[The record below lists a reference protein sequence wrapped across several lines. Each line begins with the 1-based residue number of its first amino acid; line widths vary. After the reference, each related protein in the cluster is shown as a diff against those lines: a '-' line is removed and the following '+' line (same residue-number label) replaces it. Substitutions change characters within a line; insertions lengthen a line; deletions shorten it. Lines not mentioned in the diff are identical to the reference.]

1 MGMPIELDIYDA
13 FVAAGVKPEDAR
25 RVERKVEAAIQASH
39 DTLRAELHDQLMTKA
54 DGLRLEV
61 SLRGDIGSLRTEFAN
76 FRAEMRSAMLDQL
89 KWTVGLMFTF
99 SGVIIAAIKL
109 L

>member
-1 MGMPIELDIYDA
+1 MSMQMDLGIYEA
-13 FVAAGVKPEDAR
+13 LTEIGVKADAAR
-25 RVERKVEAAIQASH
+25 VVERKFEAAI
-39 DTLRAELHDQLMTKA
+39 DQKFESAKANLMTKE
-54 DGLRLEV
+54 DGLRIEV
-61 SLRGDIGSLRTEFAN
+61 SMKTMETLMKTMEASMK
-76 FRAEMRSAMLDQL
+76 AELRSAMLDQL

>member
-1 MGMPIELDIYDA
+1 MDLGIYEA
-13 FVAAGVKPEDAR
+13 LTEIGVKADSAR
-25 RVERKVEAAIQASH
+25 VVERKFEAAIDHRFEPAKA
-39 DTLRAELHDQLMTKA
+39 DLMTKA
-54 DGLRLEV
+54 DGQRIEASIKTLEA
-61 SLRGDIGSLRTEFAN
+61 SLK
-76 FRAEMRSAMLDQL
+76 AELRSAMLDQL

>member
-1 MGMPIELDIYDA
+1 MLVMPIQLDIYDA
-13 FVAAGVKPEDAR
+13 FVAAGVKPDDAR
-25 RVERKVEAAIQASH
+25 RVERKVEAAIQASVE
-39 DTLRAELHDQLMTKA
+39 TLRAEVHNQVMTKA
-54 DGLRLEV
+54 DGLRLEA
-61 SLRGDIGSLRTEFAN
+61 SLKNDISALRTEL
-76 FRAEMRSAMLDQL
+76 RSAMLDQL